1 MSITQTITEYA
12 GDLPNKDT
20 MTPDEFDDA
29 AEDWV
34 EHQVD
39 LAKELNE
46 WAAQAN
52 AVGIESADLAV
63 AQASANFLGRWE
75 DLPAAAITQPCSVW
89 HDENYWMLL
98 EATLADPTASEPS
111 LTNTDWAPIILSDI
125 SVVLDDT
132 QSGDYIAT
140 AEELLR
146 GVKFST
152 DPATTE
158 EITVELPAPQ
168 TGYKASFYC
177 GAAYKF
183 ACICDGYPFRW
194 GARVTGVGTAYDTLY
209 TSTVGT
215 YWTVQAFDNEEW
227 VLTEIIGAI
236 TADDVD
242 A

>member
-1 MSITQTITEYA
+1 MSITKTITEYA
-12 GDLPNKDT
+12 GDLPDKDT
-20 MTPDEFDDA
+20 MTPDEFDVA

-34 EHQVD
+34 EHQSD

-46 WAAQAN
+46 WAEQAN

-75 DLPAAAITQPCSVW
+75 DLPATAIAQPCSVW

-132 QSGDYIAT
+132 DAPEYTAT
-140 AEELLR
+140 AEQLTR

-152 DPATTE
+152 DPDTE
-158 EITVELPAPQ
+158 EVIKVVLPAPQ
-168 TGYKASFYC
+168 SGYKASFYC
-177 GAAYKF
+177 GAAYEFGCK
-183 ACICDGYPFRW
+183 CDGYPFRW
-194 GARVTGVGTAYDTLY
+194 GARVTGVGTDYDTLY

-215 YWTVQAFDNEEW
+215 YWMVQAFDDEEW

-242 A
+242 T